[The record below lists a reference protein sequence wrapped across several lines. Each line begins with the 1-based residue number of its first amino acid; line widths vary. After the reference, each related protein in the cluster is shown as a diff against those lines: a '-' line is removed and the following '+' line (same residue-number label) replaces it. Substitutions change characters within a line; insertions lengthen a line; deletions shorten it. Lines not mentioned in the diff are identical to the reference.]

1 MPATGPRA
9 KFWCFTLNNYTQDDV
24 DRLATPSDAINYM
37 VVGKEVGESGTP
49 HLQGTVCFVERKRL
63 QQVKTFIGEAHCS
76 VTRYLLQSIEY
87 CKKDG
92 DIIEWGQVPAINKKE
107 RSDLEDF
114 KQSVKEGVTDMTE
127 LRELHSNVC
136 AMYPRFVKEYLDDNV
151 KEFKVRLY
159 IRLRLRIL
167 SDYQQLHFITI

>member
-1 MPATGPRA
+1 MPGTGPRA

-24 DRLATPSDAINYM
+24 DRLATPTETVNYM

-63 QQVKTFIGEAHCS
+63 QQVKAFIGEAHCT

-92 DIIEWGQVPAINKKE
+92 DIIEWGQVPVIGKKE

-114 KQSVKEGVTDMTE
+114 KQSVKEGVTDMAL
-127 LRELHSNVC
+127 LREMHSNVC
-136 AMYPRFVKEYLDDNV
+136 AMYPRFVKEYLDDNE
-151 KEFKVRLY
+151 KEFKVRTVY
-159 IRLRLRIL
+159 IYTLTCINPHLFLINV
-167 SDYQQLHFITI
+167 